1 MSADEPAG
9 RECVE
14 LDPRADVDRVRD
26 STRPRL
32 RDVEPAP
39 RVAWLPLLPRRRG
52 LEPPNA
58 CPDQTATFLQT
69 DRSSLG
75 RILTNPVLTESTMPR
90 VLVIHGAGMN
100 MRGKVQVDIFGPMTL
115 PEYDER
121 IRGYAKELG
130 VDVEI
135 FHSNIEGEIVN
146 RLYTAN
152 DQGFDAA
159 IFNPAAFGTG
169 YPALVAAIS
178 QVKFPTIEVHISNPI
193 RRGPASQTAAVSQSV
208 VAGFGIAGYALA
220 LRGIRDMVAAKK

>member
-1 MSADEPAG
+1 MPGSCQSP
-9 RECVE
+9 C
-14 LDPRADVDRVRD
+14 DR
-26 STRPRL
+26 S
-32 RDVEPAP
+32 
-39 RVAWLPLLPRRRG
+39 
-52 LEPPNA
+52 NA
-58 CPDQTATFLQT
+58 TVLQT
-69 DRSSLG
+69 DRASCG
-75 RILTNPVLTESTMPR
+75 RILTIPVLTESTMPR

-100 MRGKVQVDIFGPMTL
+100 MRGKVQLDIFGPMTL
-115 PEYDER
+115 PEYDES

-135 FHSNIEGEIVN
+135 FHSNIEGELVN

-208 VAGFGIAGYALA
+208 VAGFGIDGYALA
-220 LRGIRDMVAAKK
+220 LRGIRDMLAAKK